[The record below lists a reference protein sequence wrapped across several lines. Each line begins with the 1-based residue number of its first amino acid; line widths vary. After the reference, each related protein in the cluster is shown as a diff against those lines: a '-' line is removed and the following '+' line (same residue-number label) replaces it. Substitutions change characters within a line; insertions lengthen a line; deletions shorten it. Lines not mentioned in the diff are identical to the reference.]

1 MAGSVPLVVGNA
13 LPALDVAHGVSGH
26 AVTLADGCLVR
37 NEWVCG
43 EYLSSR
49 RGEIW
54 DALVQHTLI
63 TVVSVL
69 LGLAVAVPVALLA
82 RRWRWLEQ
90 LVLGASTV
98 IYTVPSLALFSL
110 LLPFTGLSATTV
122 VVGLVLYSLTI
133 LVRAIVG
140 GLAAVPDAVIDAARG
155 MGYGER
161 RLLWQVR
168 VPLALPSVMA
178 GVRVAAVSTVALT
191 TVGAVVGHGGLGDLI
206 YQGLRT
212 LFKPQVLTG
221 SVLCVALAVLVDLVL
236 LAAQRVAT
244 PWRRGR
250 PA

>member
-1 MAGSVPLVVGNA
+1 MPANA
-13 LPALDVAHGVSGH
+13 LLALGDVHGVAGH

-37 NEWVCG
+37 NDWVCG

-54 DALVQHTLI
+54 DALVQHTVI

-69 LGLAVAVPVALLA
+69 LGILVAVPVALVA

-98 IYTVPSLALFSL
+98 VYTVPSLALFSL

-133 LVRAIVG
+133 LVRAIVA
-140 GLAAVPDAVIDAARG
+140 GLAAVPDAVVEAARG

-168 VPLALPSVMA
+168 VPLALPTVMA

-191 TVGAVVGHGGLGDLI
+191 TVGAVVGYGGLGDLI
-206 YQGLRT
+206 YEGLRT
-212 LFKPQVLTG
+212 LFKPQVLTA
-221 SVLCVALAVLVDLVL
+221 SVLCVVLALVVDLL
-236 LAAQRVAT
+236 LLGAQRAAT

>member
-1 MAGSVPLVVGNA
+1 V
-13 LPALDVAHGVSGH
+13 
-26 AVTLADGCLVR
+26 
-37 NEWVCG
+37 
-43 EYLSSR
+43 
-49 RGEIW
+49 
-54 DALVQHTLI
+54 I

-69 LGLAVAVPVALLA
+69 LGIAVAVPVALVA

-90 LVLGASTV
+90 FVLGASTV

-133 LVRAIVG
+133 LVRAIVA
-140 GLAAVPDAVIDAARG
+140 GLAGVPAPVVEAARG

-168 VPLALPSVMA
+168 VPLALPTVMA

-191 TVGAVVGHGGLGDLI
+191 TVGAVVGYGGLGDLI
-206 YQGLRT
+206 YEGLRT
-212 LFKPQVLTG
+212 LFKPQVLTA
-221 SVLCVALAVLVDLVL
+221 SVLCVALALAVDLLL
-236 LAAQRVAT
+236 LAAQRAAT

>member
-1 MAGSVPLVVGNA
+1 
-13 LPALDVAHGVSGH
+13 
-26 AVTLADGCLVR
+26 VR

-54 DALVQHTLI
+54 DALVQHTVI

-69 LGLAVAVPVALLA
+69 LGIAVAVPVALVA

-98 IYTVPSLALFSL
+98 VYTVPSLALFSL

-140 GLAAVPDAVIDAARG
+140 GLAAVPEAVVEAARG

-168 VPLALPSVMA
+168 VPLALPTVMA

-191 TVGAVVGHGGLGDLI
+191 TVGAVVGYGGLGDLI

-212 LFKPQVLTG
+212 LFKPQVLTA
-221 SVLCVALAVLVDLVL
+221 SVLCVALALAVDLVL
-236 LAAQRVAT
+236 LGAQRLAT
-244 PWRRGR
+244 PWRRGL

>member
-1 MAGSVPLVVGNA
+1 M
-13 LPALDVAHGVSGH
+13 
-26 AVTLADGCLVR
+26 R
-37 NEWVCG
+37 NEWICG
-43 EYLSSR
+43 EYVSSR
-49 RGEIW
+49 RTEIW

-69 LGLAVAVPVALLA
+69 LGIVVAVPVALVA

-98 IYTVPSLALFSL
+98 VYTVPSLALFSL

-133 LVRAIVG
+133 LVRAIVA
-140 GLAAVPDAVIDAARG
+140 GLAAVPDAVVEAARG
-155 MGYGER
+155 MGYGDR

-168 VPLALPSVMA
+168 VPLALPTVMA

-191 TVGAVVGHGGLGDLI
+191 TVGAVVGYGGLGDLI
-206 YQGLRT
+206 YDGLRT
-212 LFKPQVLTG
+212 LFKPQVLTA
-221 SVLCVALAVLVDLVL
+221 SVLCVALALAVDLLL
-236 LAAQRVAT
+236 LAAQRAAT